1 MFCEPYPQVFYLIF
15 SEYAPHLLYYSHIP
29 AIIVS
34 LAISFFIVSHNR
46 GSLAGWVLAAIALC
60 FSGWTLMDLFI
71 WTQTDSRLV
80 MYLWSNWFLFFS
92 LLFVLSFY
100 FLYTFTKKAD
110 MPFAYKLLFI
120 VLLLPIILLSSTPY
134 NLSLFDVANCNAI
147 ENSFMLSYSYLF
159 SFAVFVAVI
168 ILAINRYFSASR
180 EGRGQVLYVSI
191 GIIFFLLSFSIATFV
206 ASIANFFQSSPDTFA
221 LEQYGYFGMTI
232 FIAVLT
238 YAIVEYRAFN
248 IKLIAAQAL
257 VAALIILIGSQFF
270 FIRNPI
276 NYILNG
282 ITFFLVLGFGYLLV
296 RSVEKEVEQREQLE
310 ALTEQLEHAN
320 ERLKELDQMKSEFLS
335 IASHQLRAPITAVQ
349 GYAANLLDGSYGVL
363 PDYLRDP
370 LNTIREA
377 TRLMVNSIE
386 DYLNISRI
394 EQGRMKYEKSEFDVA
409 DLAKKVVNELTPVA
423 AKKNLALS
431 INAPEDLVVTADIG
445 KIKQVI
451 TNLVDNAIKYTN
463 EGSVSVAV
471 EQVDAKA
478 KITITDT
485 GVGIPP
491 EEIGALFE
499 KFKRARGANK
509 VNTSGTGLGL
519 YVAKQLIEGHGG
531 AIRIESDGVGKG
543 SRFIIELPI

>member
-1 MFCEPYPQVFYLIF
+1 MEPFIANIQQCKDLIT
-15 SEYAPHLLYYSHIP
+15 EAVPLTLIYYSHIGL
-29 AIIVS
+29 AVVAGFLGLFVILKDRSTAGKS
-34 LAISFFIVSHNR
+34 LFL
-46 GSLAGWVLAAIALC
+46 LAFLFAAWAVIDIFL
-60 FSGWTLMDLFI
+60 WTG
-71 WTQTDSRLV
+71 TDSRLY
-80 MYLWSNWFLFFS
+80 MYLWPVANLLEVFIFVMAFLFFFAFIKQKADFVVRAFCFVVTLPAIALVWTKHN
-92 LLFVLSFY
+92 LLFFDTGLCIPVEGWFWENYIFPLEMILTGWILVAGIYYAFKA
-100 FLYTFTKKAD
+100 KKGTERQ
-110 MPFAYKLLFI
+110 I
-120 VLLLPIILLSSTPY
+120 
-134 NLSLFDVANCNAI
+134 
-147 ENSFMLSYSYLF
+147 
-159 SFAVFVAVI
+159 
-168 ILAINRYFSASR
+168 
-180 EGRGQVLYVSI
+180 
-191 GIIFFLLSFSIATFV
+191 
-206 ASIANFFQSSPDTFA
+206 
-221 LEQYGYFGMTI
+221 TI
-232 FIAVLT
+232 FITLGTFLFMGSFITAGLVVDLT
-238 YAIVEYRAFN
+238 DFNYLYEIFAFVGTALFLWLLAYLIVRYHSFN
-248 IKLIAAQAL
+248 IKVLGAQAL
-257 VAALIILIGSQFF
+257 VIALVISVVAQFLY
-270 FIRNPI
+270 IRNPI
-276 NYILNG
+276 NQVLNG
-282 ITFFLVLGFGYLLV
+282 ISLFLVVIFGHFLIE
-296 RSVEKEVEQREQLE
+296 SVKKEVAARIRIEELAKE
-310 ALTEQLEHAN
+310 LSVAN

-349 GYAANLLDGSYGVL
+349 GYAANLLEGSYGVL

-431 INAPEDLVVTADIG
+431 INAPEDLKVTADIG

-471 EQVDAKA
+471 EHVDAKA